1 MSTASNQPYG
11 KLKRWQLVLKTAQ
24 ELSLETF
31 TGADIV
37 KKINLTQPE
46 VPAKSIRTYVIA
58 MAPKHPSYDQY
69 STHHPC
75 FEFLGNGK
83 YKLMDQHRLSCS
95 PNLAAPKQPIAI
107 SSDDRKQ
114 VFAQQYGDL
123 IIEWAKQNQTA
134 LLTGWRNYRWGRDN
148 SLVSSLERRNAVSR
162 KIALSRI
169 KNNGGLD
176 LEALDSIMEWGFPKN
191 HQFKPRDPNRCIEV
205 TREAFALLD
214 AGKHAEA
221 ICKLMG
227 FPLIIS
233 RASKIVGLS
242 DPNYFAIY
250 DSRVGLA
257 LATLKAGN
265 ERLIKI
271 PGRAPIP
278 GKVFPSDRCSNYE
291 WGENYQRLL
300 WILEII
306 RNMLNEAGYPFSIAD
321 VEMAL
326 FMMGK

>member
-1 MSTASNQPYG
+1 MPTASSPQSSN
-11 KLKRWQLVLKTAQ
+11 LKRWQLVLKTAQ
-24 ELSLETF
+24 ELPQEIF

-37 KKINLTQPE
+37 RKIRASQPD
-46 VPAKSIRTYVIA
+46 VPAGSIRAYVIA
-58 MAPKHPSYDQY
+58 MAPKHPSYHHY
-69 STHHPC
+69 PVHHPS
-75 FEFLGNGK
+75 FEYLGNGK
-83 YKLMDQHRLSCS
+83 YKLMNQHQRSNSLYS
-95 PNLAAPKQPIAI
+95 ATPKQPIVNLT
-107 SSDDRKQ
+107 DNKKQ
-114 VFAQQYGDL
+114 AFTQKHGEL
-123 IIEWAKQNQTA
+123 IVEWTKQNRDA
-134 LLTGWRNYRWGRDN
+134 LLNGWRNYRWGRDN
-148 SLVSSLERRNAVSR
+148 SLVNSLERRNRLSR
-162 KIALSRI
+162 KIVLSRI

-176 LEALDSIMEWGFPKN
+176 LETLDSIMAWGFPKN
-191 HQFKPRDPNRCIEV
+191 PQFKPRDPNRCIEV
-205 TREAFALLD
+205 TREAFDLLD
-214 AGKHAEA
+214 AGKPSEA

-257 LATLKAGN
+257 LAKLKAGN

-271 PGRAPIP
+271 PGRAPRP
-278 GKVFPSDRCSNYE
+278 GKVFPSDICTNFE
-291 WGENYQRLL
+291 WGENYQKLL

-306 RNMLNEAGYPFSIAD
+306 RNLLNEAGYPFSIAD